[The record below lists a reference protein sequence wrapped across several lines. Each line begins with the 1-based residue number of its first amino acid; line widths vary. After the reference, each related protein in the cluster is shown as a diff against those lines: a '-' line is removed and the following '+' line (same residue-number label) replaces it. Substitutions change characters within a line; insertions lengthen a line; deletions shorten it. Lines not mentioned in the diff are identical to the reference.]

1 MKNFKITGANHS
13 ESISFEDLEL
23 IYEALNDYPQW
34 NDDQDDNPTSR
45 IMNKLYNLLENN

>member
-1 MKNFKITGANHS
+1 MDFMVEGVKHS
-13 ESISFEDLEL
+13 EMLTQAELEL

-34 NDDQDDNPTSR
+34 NDADDDNPTSR